1 MLSHNSDSLT
11 LLIFYLLPSLD
22 LLSCPATPSYHFSPK
37 GEKNWDCFSFL
48 HALPTPKCTPVAQQT
63 TSYLCGMQKKCFPFD
78 FKKSSHQLSKH
89 WPHHRAGMLLQSTGE
104 HKARGFFFFF
114 FSELCQKEPQ
124 ALASTPGKRRKHHAR
139 VRMPTATVC
148 SDCYG
153 VRRPDG
159 TTAILHK

>member
-114 FSELCQKEPQ
+114 FFRAVSKGTSGFGLNSRKEKK
-124 ALASTPGKRRKHHAR
+124 ASCKGQNANCNC
-139 VRMPTATVC
+139 M
-148 SDCYG
+148 
-153 VRRPDG
+153 
-159 TTAILHK
+159 L